1 MGIEGVST
9 HELRLSIDIGEVEVW
24 VLAVGEAEMGIV
36 MFEVE
41 QMVEDGVEVE
51 VDVDEDE

>member
-9 HELRLSIDIGEVEVW
+9 RELRLSVYVGEVEVW
-24 VLAVGEAEMGIV
+24 VLAAGEAEMGIM